1 MEGMKADSFVLYT
14 EIRETLSELTDQQA
28 GKLFKAIVEYAATG
42 IPPDL
47 KGIVK
52 VSFAPIKRAM
62 DYNFERYEAVKAKRA
77 EAGRKGAESRWNGKS
92 IANDS
97 KSIANDSKS
106 IANDGKRIFANAVP
120 VANDSITV
128 PVPDTVPVHEPVS
141 VFPTGNGNNAHE
153 RRITKERYKANL
165 EAIRGRGKQ

>member
-62 DYNFERYEAVKAKRA
+62 DYNFDRYEAVKAKRA

-97 KSIANDSKS
+97 KN

-120 VANDSITV
+120 MANDSITV

-165 EAIRGRGKQ
+165 NAIRGRGKQ

>member
-47 KGIVK
+47 NGIVK

-97 KSIANDSKS
+97 KSIANDSK
-106 IANDGKRIFANAVP
+106 RIFANAVQ

>member
-14 EIRETLSELTDQQA
+14 EIRETLSELTDQQS

-97 KSIANDSKS
+97 KSIAND
-106 IANDGKRIFANAVP
+106 GKRIFANAVP
-120 VANDSITV
+120 MANDSITV

>member
-97 KSIANDSKS
+97 KSIANDSK
-106 IANDGKRIFANAVP
+106 RIFANAVP
-120 VANDSITV
+120 AANDSITV

>member
-97 KSIANDSKS
+97 KSIAND
-106 IANDGKRIFANAVP
+106 GKRIFANAVP

>member
-62 DYNFERYEAVKAKRA
+62 DYNFDRYEAVKAKRA

-97 KSIANDSKS
+97 KSIAND
-106 IANDGKRIFANAVP
+106 GKRIFANAAP
-120 VANDSITV
+120 MANDSIT
-128 PVPDTVPVHEPVS
+128 VPDTVPVHEPVS

>member
-62 DYNFERYEAVKAKRA
+62 DYNFDRYEAVKAKRA

-97 KSIANDSKS
+97 KSIAND
-106 IANDGKRIFANAVP
+106 GKRIFANAVP
-120 VANDSITV
+120 MANDSITV

>member
-97 KSIANDSKS
+97 KSIAND
-106 IANDGKRIFANAVP
+106 GKRILANAVP
-120 VANDSITV
+120 MANDSITV

>member
-47 KGIVK
+47 NGIVK

-97 KSIANDSKS
+97 KSIAND
-106 IANDGKRIFANAVP
+106 GKRIFANAVQ

>member
-42 IPPDL
+42 VQPDL

-62 DYNFERYEAVKAKRA
+62 DYNFDRYEAVKAKRA
-77 EAGRKGAESRWNGKS
+77 EAGRKGAESRWNGKG
-92 IANDS
+92 IANDGT
-97 KSIANDSKS
+97 S

-120 VANDSITV
+120 MANDSITV